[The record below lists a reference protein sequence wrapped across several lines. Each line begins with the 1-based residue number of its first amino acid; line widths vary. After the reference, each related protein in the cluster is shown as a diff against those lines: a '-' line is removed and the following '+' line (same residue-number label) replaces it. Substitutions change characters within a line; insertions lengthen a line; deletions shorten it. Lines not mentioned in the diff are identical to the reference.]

1 MRQFTYFGH
10 SCFMIE
16 IASKKLLFDPFI
28 TPNELAKNIDIT
40 SIRPDYI
47 FISHGHEDHIADAV
61 TIAKNSGAKCI
72 SNYEIFVWL
81 QKNGV
86 ENGHP
91 MNTGGQWA
99 FDFGKV
105 KCTEAVHSSS
115 FPDGTYAGN
124 PMGFV
129 ITSNDGDSFYYSGDT
144 ALTLNMQLTGEEF
157 SLSFAVLPIGDN
169 FTMGIEDAVKAA
181 KLLKVKKVIG
191 VHFDTFGFIKIDHHA
206 ALEKFKAAGLELLLP
221 EIGKS
226 YQI

>member
-105 KCTEAVHSSS
+105 VC
-115 FPDGTYAGN
+115 
-124 PMGFV
+124 
-129 ITSNDGDSFYYSGDT
+129 
-144 ALTLNMQLTGEEF
+144 
-157 SLSFAVLPIGDN
+157 
-169 FTMGIEDAVKAA
+169 
-181 KLLKVKKVIG
+181 
-191 VHFDTFGFIKIDHHA
+191 
-206 ALEKFKAAGLELLLP
+206 
-221 EIGKS
+221 
-226 YQI
+226 